1 MIDLLYIH
9 PFSGL
14 LDNLI
19 VPTGVIPLVNRV
31 NCSKRGLFWFEVN
44 DRDIANSRIIALDL
58 HWFYSLYPV
67 RRLCA
72 KIKKINPAIKIILGG
87 YTATLFAGILIS
99 ELECDY
105 IIKGDADHTFPL
117 LVDNILNGCVSSDVP
132 NLVARSFSTP
142 FAYSLDGSGFDKCD
156 YLNVDWFPS
165 FKKGRS
171 QYSLYGCRTF
181 IQAVKGCINNCEGCY
196 GNNYFQSLLCNR
208 GLIKRSAGS
217 IRKEIRHYSNA
228 KEISCIQI
236 HSDFI
241 NIFGLSEL
249 EEIFSERYDLELF
262 YVFEKFYDNP
272 AVYRL
277 LARSF
282 KKVRIFLPVY
292 DIQEGRKIPIPAERL
307 ENLLKQSRE
316 LENIA
321 LVLVLSDNIPRE
333 LKSYL
338 KANDRN
344 LRNVF
349 LRFGSDFLID
359 VPAPQDSYADLYK
372 EYIRCLKAS
381 KHKFYDV
388 RFRLAVFFYKLKEE
402 DPRIGSLMRGIY
414 YYAHKQVLFN
424 FFRFKKLRHFLF
436 CYC

>member
-19 VPTGVIPLVNRV
+19 VPTGVIPLVNRID
-31 NCSKRGLFWFEVN
+31 CSKKGLFWFEVN

-72 KIKKINPAIKIILGG
+72 KIKKINPEIKIILGG

-132 NLVARSFSTP
+132 NLVARDFFTP
-142 FAYSLDGSGFDKCD
+142 FEYCLDGSDFDKCD

-165 FKKGRS
+165 LKKGRS
-171 QYSLYGCRTF
+171 QYSLYGCRAF

-196 GNNYFQSLLCNR
+196 GNNHFQDLLCNR

-217 IRKEIRHYSNA
+217 IRKEIRHYSND
-228 KEISCIQI
+228 KDISCIQI

-241 NIFGLSEL
+241 NILGLSEL
-249 EEIFSERYDLELF
+249 EEIFSEQYDLELF
-262 YVFEKFYDNP
+262 YIFEKFYDNP

-277 LARSF
+277 LAKSF
-282 KKVRIFLPVY
+282 KKVRIFLPAY
-292 DIQEGRKIPIPAERL
+292 DIREGRKIPVPVERL
-307 ENLLKQSRE
+307 DSLLKESRE

-321 LVLVLSDNIPRE
+321 LVLVLSDNISRE

-338 KANDRN
+338 KANDKN
-344 LRNVF
+344 LKNVL
-349 LRFGSDFLID
+349 LRFGSDLLID
-359 VPAPQDSYADLYK
+359 VPAP
-372 EYIRCLKAS
+372 
-381 KHKFYDV
+381 
-388 RFRLAVFFYKLKEE
+388 
-402 DPRIGSLMRGIY
+402 
-414 YYAHKQVLFN
+414 
-424 FFRFKKLRHFLF
+424 
-436 CYC
+436 